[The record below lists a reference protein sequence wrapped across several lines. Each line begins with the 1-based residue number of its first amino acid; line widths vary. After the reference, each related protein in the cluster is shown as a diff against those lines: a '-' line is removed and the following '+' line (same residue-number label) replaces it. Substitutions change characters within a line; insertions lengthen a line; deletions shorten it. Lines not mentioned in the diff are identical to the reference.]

1 MITSEK
7 LLDLVLV
14 PGFMADETLWAD
26 MDTALKEIG
35 RPITAELIHGDTIH
49 TLATHILDS
58 SPPRFVLIGFSM
70 GGYVARQMLH
80 IAPERIIALILIASS
95 LRPDTVEQRQSKISA
110 VQAMSSASF
119 GGLSRAAI
127 KLSLHPQRADN
138 TVLLERVRMMG
149 IRLGKDVFIR
159 QSMLQR
165 GDDREW
171 LSGVDCP
178 TLVIGAAEDQLRS
191 LQETKELC
199 NLIPNAELKIIP
211 NSGHMI
217 PIEQPQVLAKTIIL
231 WIRKKGLA
239 KQE

>member
-1 MITSEK
+1 MITPEK
-7 LLDLVLV
+7 LLDLVLI

-26 MDTALKEIG
+26 MDIMLREIG
-35 RPITAELIHGDTIH
+35 RPIAKVLTHGDTIQAM
-49 TLATHILDS
+49 ATHILDS
-58 SPPRFVLIGFSM
+58 APPHFVLIGFSM

-127 KLSLHPQRADN
+127 KLSLHPQQTNN
-138 TVLLERVRMMG
+138 TILLERIRMMG

-171 LSGVDCP
+171 LSNIDCP
-178 TLVIGAAEDQLRS
+178 TLVIGADEDQLRS
-191 LQETKELC
+191 LEETKELC
-199 NLIPNAELKIIP
+199 NVIPNAELKIIP

-217 PIEQPQVLAKTIIL
+217 PIEQPEVLAKAIIS
-231 WIRKKGLA
+231 WIRKKDLV
-239 KQE
+239 